1 MSAAKVSGIWARAAR
16 ERSEHERETERPP
29 GAGTGRI
36 AVNPVVVGVDLGTGG
51 ARAVA
56 LASDGGVKLWMY
68 EPFEGAASWPPG
80 RADPA
85 AWLDGLGRLL
95 ARVND
100 SGLEIAAVGVG
111 GQSPTTVPLPADAQ
125 GTEVAGLA
133 ATCRHPAGNGLGR
146 TEHHLAQ
153 LEFISEELQR
163 PLAGA
168 QIWDW
173 ALRCLGAGDIQGLWP
188 GEETIGGY
196 GERVEVGTVIGECD
210 GSLGLAAGTPLVS
223 ASNDAY
229 MSFWAGGLCTPRR
242 GHDPGGRTGGLG
254 VALDAAQRPAEMYG
268 FASPVAGVEVVG
280 GATNG
285 HGQLLEWWSAVSGRP
300 IDELLTLA
308 AGVPPG
314 AGGLLVLPYHDGER
328 SPRWEPHLR
337 GEIHGLTFD
346 AGPAEIAR
354 AVLEAAGYGLRHINE
369 ELRASGV
376 EMDVMCCG
384 GSPAL
389 SRLWCSIKASVLE
402 VAVDVPERPEQLS
415 AHGCALC
422 AGAALEWWDPVGA
435 DTMDSWPLAAMT
447 LIEPS
452 PHDAYR
458 AGYERFVAL
467 GDAAVARLDG
477 PV

>member
-1 MSAAKVSGIWARAAR
+1 MS
-16 ERSEHERETERPP
+16 
-29 GAGTGRI
+29 
-36 AVNPVVVGVDLGTGG
+36 PVVVGVDLGTGG

-56 LASDGGVKLWMY
+56 LARDGDVKLWMY
-68 EPFEGAASWPPG
+68 EAFEGAGGWLPG

-95 ARVND
+95 ARVDD

-111 GQSPTTVPLPADAQ
+111 GQSPTTVPLE
-125 GTEVAGLA
+125 GAGGSATAGMA

-153 LEFISEELQR
+153 LEFLSDEVGR
-163 PLAGA
+163 PLEGA

-188 GEETIGGY
+188 GEETIPGY
-196 GERVEVGTVIGECD
+196 GERVEVGTVIGQCD

-229 MSFWAGGLCTPRR
+229 MSFWAGGLCTHRR

-254 VALDAAQRPAEMYG
+254 VALDVADLPDEMMA
-268 FASPVAGVEVVG
+268 FFSPVAGVKVVG

-285 HGQLLEWWSAVSGRP
+285 HGQLLEWWSDISGRP
-300 IDELLTLA
+300 ISELLSMA
-308 AGVPPG
+308 AGVAPG
-314 AGGLLVLPYHDGER
+314 ADGVLVLPYHDGER
-328 SPRWEPHLR
+328 SPRWEPRLR
-337 GEIHGLTFD
+337 GEIHGLTFA

-354 AVLEAAGYGLRHINE
+354 AVLEAAGYGLRHIHE
-369 ELRASGV
+369 ELRESGV
-376 EMDVMCCG
+376 EMDVMCCA

-389 SRLWCSIKASVLE
+389 SALWCSIKASVLE

-422 AGAALEWWDPVGA
+422 AGAALQWWDGVGA
-435 DTMDSWPLAAMT
+435 DTMDSWPLARMT
-447 LIEPS
+447 RIEPV
-452 PHDAYR
+452 PEDAYR

-467 GDAAVARLDG
+467 GDAAVARLDS

>member
-1 MSAAKVSGIWARAAR
+1 MVGS
-16 ERSEHERETERPP
+16 
-29 GAGTGRI
+29 
-36 AVNPVVVGVDLGTGG
+36 VVVGVDLGTGG

-56 LASDGGVKLWMY
+56 LTRDGDVKLWMY
-68 EPFEGAASWPPG
+68 EAFEGAAGWPAG

-100 SGLEIAAVGVG
+100 SGLRIAALGVG
-111 GQSPTTVPLPADAQ
+111 GQSPTTVPLEGDG
-125 GTEVAGLA
+125 GTATAGMA

-153 LEFISEELQR
+153 LEFLSHERGR

-173 ALRCLGAGDIQGLWP
+173 ALRGLGAGDIQGLWP
-188 GEETIGGY
+188 GEETIPGY
-196 GERVEVGTVIGECD
+196 GERVEVGTVIGQSD

-229 MSFWAGGLCTPRR
+229 MSFWAGGLGTHGR

-254 VALDAAQRPAEMYG
+254 VAVATTKRPAQMMA
-268 FASPVAGVEVVG
+268 FFSPVAGIDVVG

-285 HGQLLEWWSAVSGRP
+285 HGQLLEWWSATSGRP
-300 IDELLTLA
+300 IGELLSLA

-314 AGGLLVLPYHDGER
+314 SGGVLVLPYHDGER
-328 SPRWEPHLR
+328 SPRWEPRLR
-337 GEIHGLTFD
+337 GEMHGLAFD
-346 AGPAEIAR
+346 TGVAEIAR
-354 AVLEAAGYGLRHINE
+354 AVLEAAGYGLRHIHE
-369 ELRASGV
+369 DLQASGV
-376 EMDVMCCG
+376 GMNVMCCA

-402 VAVDVPERPEQLS
+402 VPVEMPERPEQLS
-415 AHGCALC
+415 AHGCALA
-422 AGAALEWWDPVGA
+422 AGAALQWWDGVGA
-435 DTMDSWPLAAMT
+435 VTMDSWPLARMT
-447 LIEPS
+447 RIEPS
-452 PHDAYR
+452 PDDSYHV
-458 AGYERFVAL
+458 GYERFVAL

>member
-1 MSAAKVSGIWARAAR
+1 MS
-16 ERSEHERETERPP
+16 
-29 GAGTGRI
+29 
-36 AVNPVVVGVDLGTGG
+36 PVVVGVDLGTGG

-56 LASDGGVKLWMY
+56 LARDGDVKLWMY
-68 EPFEGAASWPPG
+68 EAFEGAGDWLPG
-80 RADPA
+80 RADAA

-111 GQSPTTVPLPADAQ
+111 GQSPTTVPLEGEGGSA
-125 GTEVAGLA
+125 TAGMA

-153 LEFISEELQR
+153 LDFLSHELGR

-173 ALRCLGAGDIQGLWP
+173 ALRCLGAGDVQGLWP
-188 GEETIGGY
+188 GEETIPGY
-196 GERVEVGTVIGECD
+196 GDRVEVGTVIGQCD

-254 VALDAAQRPAEMYG
+254 VALNVADLPDQMMA
-268 FASPVAGVEVVG
+268 FFSPVAGVKVVG

-285 HGQLLEWWSAVSGRP
+285 HGQLLEWWSDVSGRP
-300 IDELLTLA
+300 ISELLSMA

-314 AGGLLVLPYHDGER
+314 AGGVLVLPYHDGER
-328 SPRWEPHLR
+328 SPRWEPRLR
-337 GEIHGLTFD
+337 GEIHGLTFA

-354 AVLEAAGYGLRHINE
+354 AVLEAAGYGLRHIHE
-369 ELRASGV
+369 ELRESGV
-376 EMDVMCCG
+376 EMDVMCCA

-389 SRLWCSIKASVLE
+389 SALWCSIKASVLE

-422 AGAALEWWDPVGA
+422 AGAALDWWDGVGA
-435 DTMDSWPLAAMT
+435 ETMDFWPLARMT
-447 LIEPS
+447 RIEPV
-452 PHDAYR
+452 PDDAYR

-467 GDAAVARLDG
+467 GDAAVSRLDS

>member
-1 MSAAKVSGIWARAAR
+1 MSA
-16 ERSEHERETERPP
+16 
-29 GAGTGRI
+29 
-36 AVNPVVVGVDLGTGG
+36 VVVGVDLGTGG

-56 LASDGGVKLWMY
+56 LAPEGDVKLWMY

-95 ARVND
+95 ARVNG

-111 GQSPTTVPLPADAQ
+111 GQSPTTVPLPAGRHGSEAV
-125 GTEVAGLA
+125 GMA

-153 LEFISEELQR
+153 LEFLSDELQR
-163 PLAGA
+163 PLAGG

-188 GEETIGGY
+188 GEETIPGY
-196 GERVEVGTVIGECD
+196 GERVEVATVIGHCD

-229 MSFWAGGLCTPRR
+229 MSFWAGGLGTHRR

-254 VALDAAQRPAEMYG
+254 VAVAAAQLPAQMMS
-268 FASPVAGVEVVG
+268 FFSPVAGVKVVG

-285 HGQLLEWWSAVSGRP
+285 HGQLLEWWSDISGRP
-300 IDELLTLA
+300 IEELLSLA
-308 AGVPPG
+308 EGVPPG

-328 SPRWEPHLR
+328 SPRWEPRLR
-337 GEIHGLTFD
+337 GEIHGLTFN
-346 AGPAEIAR
+346 AGVAEIAR
-354 AVLEAAGYGLRHINE
+354 AVLEAAGYGLRHIHE

-402 VAVDVPERPEQLS
+402 VAVDMPDQPDQLS

-422 AGAALEWWDPVGA
+422 AGAALGWWDPIGA
-435 DTMDSWPLAAMT
+435 DTMDSWPLASMT
-447 LIEPS
+447 RIEPS
-452 PHDAYR
+452 PGDAYR
-458 AGYERFVAL
+458 ANYERFVAL
-467 GDAAVARLDG
+467 GDAAAARLDH

>member
-1 MSAAKVSGIWARAAR
+1 M
-16 ERSEHERETERPP
+16 
-29 GAGTGRI
+29 
-36 AVNPVVVGVDLGTGG
+36 NPVVVGVDLGTGG

-56 LASDGGVKLWMY
+56 LAPDGAVKLWMY

-85 AWLDGLGRLL
+85 AWLDGMGCLL
-95 ARVND
+95 ARVGD

-111 GQSPTTVPLPADAQ
+111 GQSPTTVPLAADVEGNDAI
-125 GTEVAGLA
+125 GLA

-153 LEFISEELQR
+153 LEFLCDELQR

-173 ALRCLGAGDIQGLWP
+173 ALRCLGAGDVQGLWP
-188 GEETIGGY
+188 GEETIPGY
-196 GERVEVGTVIGECD
+196 GERVEVGTVIGQCD

-229 MSFWAGGLCTPRR
+229 MSFWAGGLVTPGR

-254 VALDAAQRPAEMYG
+254 VAVAAAERPAEMLG
-268 FASPVAGVEVVG
+268 FFSPVAGVEVVG

-285 HGQLLEWWSAVSGRP
+285 HGQLLEWWSATSGRP
-300 IDELLTLA
+300 IEELLSLA
-308 AGVPPG
+308 GGVAPG
-314 AGGLLVLPYHDGER
+314 AGGVLVLPYHDGER
-328 SPRWEPHLR
+328 SPRWEPRLR

-354 AVLEAAGYGLRHINE
+354 AVLEAAGYGLRHIQE
-369 ELRASGV
+369 ELRASEV

-415 AHGCALC
+415 AHGCALA
-422 AGAALEWWDPVGA
+422 AGSALGWWDPVGA
-435 DTMDSWPLAAMT
+435 ETMDSWPLAAMT
-447 LIEPS
+447 RIEPT
-452 PHDAYR
+452 PDEAYR

-467 GDAAVARLDG
+467 GDAAVARLEG
-477 PV
+477 SV

>member
-1 MSAAKVSGIWARAAR
+1 MSA
-16 ERSEHERETERPP
+16 
-29 GAGTGRI
+29 
-36 AVNPVVVGVDLGTGG
+36 VVVGVDLGTGG

-56 LASDGGVKLWMY
+56 LTADGAVRLWMY
-68 EPFEGAASWPPG
+68 EPFEGALSWPPG

-95 ARVND
+95 ARVNE

-111 GQSPTTVPLPADAQ
+111 GQSPTTVPLDGDGGAA
-125 GTEVAGLA
+125 TAGMA

-153 LEFISEELQR
+153 LEFLSDEVGR

-188 GEETIGGY
+188 GEETIPGY
-196 GERVEVGTVIGECD
+196 GDRVEVGTIIGDCD

-229 MSFWAGGLCTPRR
+229 MSFWAGGLFTHRR

-254 VALDAAQRPAEMYG
+254 VAVDAAKRPPDMLA
-268 FASPVAGVEVVG
+268 FFSPVAGVEVVG

-285 HGQLLEWWSAVSGRP
+285 HGQLLEWWSAMSGRS
-300 IDELLTLA
+300 IEELLGLA
-308 AGVPPG
+308 TEVAPG

-328 SPRWEPHLR
+328 APRWEARLR
-337 GEIHGLTFD
+337 GEIHGLTFN
-346 AGPAEIAR
+346 AGVAEIAR
-354 AVLEAAGYGLRHINE
+354 AVLEAAGYGLRHIHE
-369 ELRASGV
+369 DLRASGV

-389 SRLWCSIKASVLE
+389 SRLWCSIKASILE
-402 VAVDVPERPEQLS
+402 VEVDMPDRPDQLS
-415 AHGCALC
+415 AHGCALT
-422 AGAALEWWDPVGA
+422 AGSALGWWDPVGA
-435 DTMDSWPLAAMT
+435 ERSDSWPLAAMT
-447 LIEPS
+447 RIEPS
-452 PHDAYR
+452 PDDAYR

-477 PV
+477 AV

>member
-1 MSAAKVSGIWARAAR
+1 MS
-16 ERSEHERETERPP
+16 
-29 GAGTGRI
+29 
-36 AVNPVVVGVDLGTGG
+36 PVVVGVDLGTGG

-56 LASDGGVKLWMY
+56 LARDGDVKLWMY
-68 EPFEGAASWPPG
+68 EAFEGAGDWLPG

-85 AWLDGLGRLL
+85 AWRDGLGRLL

-100 SGLEIAAVGVG
+100 SGLEIAAVGIG
-111 GQSPTTVPLPADAQ
+111 GQSPTTVPLEGEG
-125 GTEVAGLA
+125 GTATAAMA

-153 LEFISEELQR
+153 LDFLSGEVGR

-196 GERVEVGTVIGECD
+196 GERVEVGTVIGQCD

-229 MSFWAGGLCTPRR
+229 MSFWAGGLCTPGR

-254 VALDAAQRPAEMYG
+254 VALNVADVPDQMMA
-268 FASPVAGVEVVG
+268 FFSPVAGVKVVG

-285 HGQLLEWWSAVSGRP
+285 HGQLLDWWSDVSGRP
-300 IDELLTLA
+300 ISELLSMA

-328 SPRWEPHLR
+328 SPRWEPRLR
-337 GEIHGLTFD
+337 GEMHGLTFA

-354 AVLEAAGYGLRHINE
+354 AVLEAAGYGLRHIHE
-369 ELRASGV
+369 ELQESGV
-376 EMDVMCCG
+376 AMDVMCCA

-389 SRLWCSIKASVLE
+389 SALWCSIKASILE

-422 AGAALEWWDPVGA
+422 AGAALQWWDGVGA
-435 DTMDSWPLAAMT
+435 EAMDSWPLARMT
-447 LIEPS
+447 RIEPE
-452 PHDAYR
+452 PDDAYR

-467 GDAAVARLDG
+467 GDAAVARLDS

>member
-1 MSAAKVSGIWARAAR
+1 MD
-16 ERSEHERETERPP
+16 
-29 GAGTGRI
+29 
-36 AVNPVVVGVDLGTGG
+36 PVVVGVDLGTGG

-56 LASDGGVKLWMY
+56 LARDGDVKLWMY
-68 EPFEGAASWPPG
+68 EAFDGAGGWPAG

-85 AWLDGLGRLL
+85 AWLEGLGRLL

-111 GQSPTTVPLPADAQ
+111 GQSPTTVPLDGDGGSA
-125 GTEVAGLA
+125 TAGLA

-153 LEFISEELQR
+153 LEFLSDELGR

-188 GEETIGGY
+188 GEETIPGY
-196 GERVEVGTVIGECD
+196 GERVEVGAVIGHCD
-210 GSLGLAAGTPLVS
+210 GALGLAAGTPLVS

-229 MSFWAGGLCTPRR
+229 MSFWAGGLGTHRR

-254 VALDAAQRPAEMYG
+254 VAVAATKRPPEMMA
-268 FASPVAGVEVVG
+268 FFSPVAGVEVVG

-285 HGQLLEWWSAVSGRP
+285 HGQLLEWWSAVTSRP
-300 IDELLTLA
+300 IDELLSLA
-308 AGVPPG
+308 AGVAPG
-314 AGGLLVLPYHDGER
+314 AGGVLVLPYHDGER
-328 SPRWEPHLR
+328 SPRWESRLR
-337 GEIHGLTFD
+337 GEMHGLAFD
-346 AGPAEIAR
+346 TGVAEIAR
-354 AVLEAAGYGLRHINE
+354 AVLEAAGYGLRHIHE
-369 ELRASGV
+369 DLQASGV
-376 EMDVMCCG
+376 DMNVMCCG

-415 AHGCALC
+415 AHGCALA
-422 AGAALEWWDPVGA
+422 AGAALEWWDGVGA
-435 DTMDSWPLAAMT
+435 ATMDSWPLARMT
-447 LIEPS
+447 RIEPS
-452 PHDAYR
+452 PDVAYR
-458 AGYERFVAL
+458 DGYERFVAL
-467 GDAAVARLDG
+467 GDAAVARLDS

>member
-1 MSAAKVSGIWARAAR
+1 MS
-16 ERSEHERETERPP
+16 
-29 GAGTGRI
+29 
-36 AVNPVVVGVDLGTGG
+36 PVVVGVDLGTGG

-56 LASDGGVKLWMY
+56 LARDGDVKLWMY
-68 EPFEGAASWPPG
+68 EAFEGAGDWLPG

-111 GQSPTTVPLPADAQ
+111 GQSPTTVPLEGEGGSA
-125 GTEVAGLA
+125 TAGMA

-153 LEFISEELQR
+153 LDFLSDEVGR
-163 PLAGA
+163 PLEGA

-188 GEETIGGY
+188 GEETIPGY
-196 GERVEVGTVIGECD
+196 GERVEVGTVIGRCD

-254 VALDAAQRPAEMYG
+254 VALNVADLPDEMMA
-268 FASPVAGVEVVG
+268 FFSPVAGVKVVG

-285 HGQLLEWWSAVSGRP
+285 HGQLLEWWSDVSGRP
-300 IDELLTLA
+300 LSELLSMA
-308 AGVPPG
+308 EGVAPG
-314 AGGLLVLPYHDGER
+314 AGGVLVLPYHDGER
-328 SPRWEPHLR
+328 SPRWEPRLR
-337 GEIHGLTFD
+337 GEIHGLTFA

-354 AVLEAAGYGLRHINE
+354 AVLEAAGYGLRHIHE
-369 ELRASGV
+369 ELRESGV
-376 EMDVMCCG
+376 EMDVMCCA

-389 SRLWCSIKASVLE
+389 SALWCSIKASVLE

-422 AGAALEWWDPVGA
+422 AGAALDWWPGVGA
-435 DTMDSWPLAAMT
+435 DTMDSWPLARMT
-447 LIEPS
+447 RIEPV
-452 PHDAYR
+452 PEDAYR
-458 AGYERFVAL
+458 AGYERFVSL
-467 GDAAVARLDG
+467 GDAAVARLDS

>member
-1 MSAAKVSGIWARAAR
+1 MS
-16 ERSEHERETERPP
+16 
-29 GAGTGRI
+29 
-36 AVNPVVVGVDLGTGG
+36 PVVVGVDLGTGG

-56 LASDGGVKLWMY
+56 LARDGDVKLWMY
-68 EPFEGAASWPPG
+68 EAFEGAGDWLPG
-80 RADPA
+80 RADAA

-111 GQSPTTVPLPADAQ
+111 GQSPTTVPLEGEGGIA
-125 GTEVAGLA
+125 TAGMA

-153 LEFISEELQR
+153 LEFLSDELGR

-173 ALRCLGAGDIQGLWP
+173 ALRCLGAGDVQGLWP
-188 GEETIGGY
+188 GEETIPGY
-196 GERVEVGTVIGECD
+196 GERVEVGTVIGQCD

-254 VALDAAQRPAEMYG
+254 VALNVADLPDQMMA
-268 FASPVAGVEVVG
+268 FFSPVAGVKVVG

-285 HGQLLEWWSAVSGRP
+285 HGQLLEWWSDVSGRP
-300 IDELLTLA
+300 ISELLSMA

-314 AGGLLVLPYHDGER
+314 AGGVLVLPYHDGER
-328 SPRWEPHLR
+328 SPRWEPRLR
-337 GEIHGLTFD
+337 GEIHGLTFA

-354 AVLEAAGYGLRHINE
+354 AVLEAAGYGLRHIHE
-369 ELRASGV
+369 ELRESGV
-376 EMDVMCCG
+376 EMDVMCCA

-389 SRLWCSIKASVLE
+389 SALWCSIKASVLE
-402 VAVDVPERPEQLS
+402 VAVDLPERPEQLS

-422 AGAALEWWDPVGA
+422 AGAALDWWDGVGA
-435 DTMDSWPLAAMT
+435 ETMDSWPLARMT
-447 LIEPS
+447 RIEPV
-452 PHDAYR
+452 PEDAYR

-467 GDAAVARLDG
+467 GDAAVSRLDS

>member
-1 MSAAKVSGIWARAAR
+1 MD
-16 ERSEHERETERPP
+16 
-29 GAGTGRI
+29 
-36 AVNPVVVGVDLGTGG
+36 PVVVGVDLGTGG

-56 LASDGGVKLWMY
+56 LARDGDVKLWMY
-68 EPFEGAASWPPG
+68 EAFDGAGGWPAG

-111 GQSPTTVPLPADAQ
+111 GQSPTTVPLDGGGGSAA
-125 GTEVAGLA
+125 AGLA

-153 LEFISEELQR
+153 LEFLSDELGR

-188 GEETIGGY
+188 GEETIPGY
-196 GERVEVGTVIGECD
+196 GERVEVGAVIGHCD
-210 GSLGLAAGTPLVS
+210 GALGLAAGTPLVS

-229 MSFWAGGLCTPRR
+229 MSFWAGGLGTHRR

-254 VALDAAQRPAEMYG
+254 VAVAATKRPPEMMA
-268 FASPVAGVEVVG
+268 FFSPVAGVEVVG

-285 HGQLLEWWSAVSGRP
+285 HGQLLEWWSAVTSRP
-300 IDELLTLA
+300 IDELLSLA
-308 AGVPPG
+308 AGVAPG
-314 AGGLLVLPYHDGER
+314 AGGVLVLPYHDGER
-328 SPRWEPHLR
+328 SPRWEPRLR
-337 GEIHGLTFD
+337 GEMHGLAFD
-346 AGPAEIAR
+346 TGVAEIAR
-354 AVLEAAGYGLRHINE
+354 AVLEAAGYGLRHIHE
-369 ELRASGV
+369 DLQASGV
-376 EMDVMCCG
+376 DMDVMCCG

-402 VAVDVPERPEQLS
+402 VAVDMPERPEQLS
-415 AHGCALC
+415 AHGCALA
-422 AGAALEWWDPVGA
+422 AGAALEWWDGVGA
-435 DTMDSWPLAAMT
+435 ATMDSWPLARMT
-447 LIEPS
+447 RIEPS
-452 PHDAYR
+452 PDVAYR

-467 GDAAVARLDG
+467 GDAAVSRLDS